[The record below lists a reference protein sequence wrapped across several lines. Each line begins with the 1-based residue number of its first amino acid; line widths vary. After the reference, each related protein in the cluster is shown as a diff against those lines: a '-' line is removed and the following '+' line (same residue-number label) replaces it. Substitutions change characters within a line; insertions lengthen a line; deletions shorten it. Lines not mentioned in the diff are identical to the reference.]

1 MPDLPNKR
9 RHYYE
14 VTLDAGNGV
23 IYTGKGATETAA
35 RTAAKGLARK
45 RGGFSTSTI
54 KAMPELELKSLV
66 GPKGRTFTSNART
79 PE

>member
-23 IYTGKGATETAA
+23 IYTGKGPTEAAA
-35 RTAAKGLARK
+35 RTAAKKLAKK
-45 RGGFSTSTI
+45 RGLTAS
-54 KAMPELELKSLV
+54 KANAMSELEVKSLV